1 MTRIG
6 PTNFSAIGG
15 DGAANVQLAKKLI
28 VAMWTWIIKL
38 TDPCHH
44 MSNTGKDIG
53 KLEYFSEVSP
63 TTGHRYYAS
72 LVLRA
77 NLRIYS
83 NYLGHL
89 TSLEANQ
96 VLQEVHKG
104 EQSLKCSAGQIR
116 YQAGAGLDRKDSLP
130 YFLLLRLLCPAMP
143 SSHSR
148 ACFFWCTGYESGM
161 CFCQVVVGGTVRE

>member
-6 PTNFSAIGG
+6 PANFSAIGG

-53 KLEYFSEVSP
+53 KLEYFTEASP
-63 TTGHRYYAS
+63 TTGQRYYAS
-72 LVLRA
+72 PVLRA
-77 NLRIYS
+77 NSHIYS
-83 NYLGHL
+83 NCLGHL
-89 TSLEANQ
+89 TSSKANQ
-96 VLQEVHKG
+96 ILQEVHKG

-116 YQAGAGLDRKDSLP
+116 YQTRVGLDRKNSLP
-130 YFLLLRLLCPAMP
+130 YFLLLCLLCPTMS

-148 ACFFWCTGYESGM
+148 ACFFRCIEYKSGM
-161 CFCQVVVGGTVRE
+161 CFC